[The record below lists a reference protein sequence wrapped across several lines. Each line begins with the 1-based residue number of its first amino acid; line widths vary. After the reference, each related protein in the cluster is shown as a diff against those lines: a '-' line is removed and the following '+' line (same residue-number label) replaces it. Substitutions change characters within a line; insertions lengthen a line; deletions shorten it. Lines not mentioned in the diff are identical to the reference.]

1 LATGAGKSILTT
13 EISNNLSLPWEEVF
27 FGELNVKR
35 WVHIWYVKMIG
46 EGLVGGVVD
55 EVVEEPVDTGVA
67 IENVMPREIN

>member
-1 LATGAGKSILTT
+1 
-13 EISNNLSLPWEEVF
+13 
-27 FGELNVKR
+27 
-35 WVHIWYVKMIG
+35 MIG

>member
-1 LATGAGKSILTT
+1 
-13 EISNNLSLPWEEVF
+13 
-27 FGELNVKR
+27 VKR